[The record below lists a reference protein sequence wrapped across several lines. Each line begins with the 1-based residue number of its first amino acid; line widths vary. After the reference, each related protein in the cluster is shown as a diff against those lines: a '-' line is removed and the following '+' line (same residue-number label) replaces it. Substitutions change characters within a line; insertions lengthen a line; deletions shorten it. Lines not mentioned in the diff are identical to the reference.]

1 MKKMS
6 MLMFCCFI
14 VFFITCAPS
23 AIVSFETMKPPE
35 VSLGNITKIAV
46 AEFEGEKGSGTQASY
61 KLTEFLTKTQRF
73 TILEREKIDKILQ
86 EQGFSLTGAIDQA
99 TAVEIGRL
107 LGVDALIF
115 GSVTTYK
122 IEDEKG
128 TRKVEKKV
136 GTGEYRTVKY
146 YNIFTKKEEERQEEI
161 KKTVLVDENYLKRK
175 GVVSI
180 SFKVVDVKTGQLLA
194 VKSLTQDK
202 KYESVEG
209 KGTIPPADEILS
221 DLLSKITF
229 EFAGMIAPMKITVT
243 RELEKGS
250 ELVNK
255 GITFA
260 KNGLWEKAR
269 KSWED
274 ALKVEPANPAIY
286 YNLGVAYE
294 QKGDFFTA
302 KEMYSKAVD
311 LNPKE
316 KYMKALKTVEDIL
329 SKPF

>member
-1 MKKMS
+1 MIKKFG
-6 MLMFCCFI
+6 LVILCVI
-14 VFFITCAPS
+14 IFFTSCAPS
-23 AIVSFETMKPPE
+23 SLVTFETMKPPE
-35 VSLGNITKIAV
+35 VSLGNVTKIAI
-46 AEFEGEKGSGTQASY
+46 AEFEGEKGSGTQTSY
-61 KLTEFLTKTQRF
+61 KLTELLTQTQRF

-86 EQGFSLTGAIDQA
+86 EQGFSLTGAIDQT

-122 IEDEKG
+122 VEDEKG

-136 GTGEYRTVKY
+136 GTGEYKTEKY
-146 YNIFTKKEEERQEEI
+146 YNIFTRKEEERQVEI
-161 KKTVLVDENYLKRK
+161 KKTVLVDESYIKRK

-180 SFKVVDVKTGQLLA
+180 NFKVVAVKTGQLLA
-194 VKSLTQDK
+194 VKSLTKDK

-209 KGTIPPADEILS
+209 KGTIPPAEEILS
-221 DLLSKITF
+221 ELLSNIAF
-229 EFAGMIAPMKITVT
+229 EFAGMIAPVKITVS

-250 ELVNK
+250 EIVNR

-260 KNGLWEKAR
+260 KNGLWDKAR
-269 KSWED
+269 KTWED
-274 ALKVEPANPAIY
+274 ALKIEPANPSIY

-294 QKGDFFTA
+294 QSGDFFKA
-302 KEMYSKAVD
+302 KEMFSKAVD

-316 KYMKALKTVEDIL
+316 KYMKALKTVEEIL
-329 SKPF
+329 KKPF